1 MLFLLQHV
9 FQKILVLI
17 LCGIIGCSTIA
28 TQKPRFTSSEKNI
41 VLPAPAS
48 HLQQVPETTEKNTP
62 KQLEVTETDTL
73 AREDSTSIEDEQLA
87 QEIVFLLEKA
97 RNFYIGALDAQSRE
111 DTLNSAEKFESAI
124 ELLNELSTMP
134 AIESFQEFNDLSRS
148 VIEDYEK
155 YIANV
160 DTLGSGSS
168 IFALKEKLNQYLN
181 EQTSP
186 SDSILKATISG
197 TTIPLVVNGHV
208 EKNIY
213 YLSAKSPHHFR
224 FWVEQSGRYF
234 PIFKRILKEEG
245 VPEDIKYLAMI
256 ESGMNP
262 RARSWAKA
270 VGMWQFI
277 KGTGKMYGLSSNFWI
292 DERRDVEQSTR
303 AAARHL
309 KDLYTMFNDWY
320 LALAAYNSGAGRVNR
335 AIRKSGTRNFWGM
348 WDYLPRETRNYVP
361 AYIAA
366 SLMARE
372 PGKYGF
378 TNLKILSPLQYDTVH
393 LNESVDLSVI
403 AECASAT
410 VEIIE
415 DLNPALLRF
424 STPPNFFVLNIPEG
438 TKDTFKKN
446 YANVPSSAK
455 RQWLT
460 HTIRKGETLKKI
472 SRRYG
477 VSASDLASANQMSL
491 KSTLRTG
498 KELIIPISQREISY
512 VSKEKKNSEQTTK
525 VSKNNRFASV
535 PDGKEK
541 IIHNIKAGES
551 LSSIAEE
558 YGVRISDLR
567 NWNNIPYG
575 KKIRAGKTLA
585 VYVSQGKNE
594 QRAKITAS
602 PLEVV
607 KKKTLTSNAWF
618 TYVVQSGDVLIN
630 IAKQF
635 GVEVADIKQW
645 NGLRA
650 NTIYA
655 GQKLELYLES
665 ETSKTVVAKNEKP
678 ILKNDGKNM
687 IVHKVKLGD
696 TLYDIAKKYGVE
708 LVSLKEWNNLS
719 NSKLKIGME
728 LKVFL

>member
-1 MLFLLQHV
+1 MLFLSQHN
-9 FQKILVLI
+9 FHKIIILI
-17 LCGIIGCSTIA
+17 LCGIIGCSTISP
-28 TQKPRFTSSEKNI
+28 QKPRFTSAEKNV
-41 VLPAPAS
+41 VLPSANAPSPQLPHA
-48 HLQQVPETTEKNTP
+48 TENNTRF
-62 KQLEVTETDTL
+62 QFEVVETDT
-73 AREDSTSIEDEQLA
+73 AVREDSTSIEDEQLA
-87 QEIVFLLEKA
+87 KEIVFLLEKA
-97 RNFYIGALDAQSRE
+97 RNYYIDALDAQSRE
-111 DTLNSAEKFESAI
+111 DSLNSVGKFEAAI
-124 ELLNELSTMP
+124 ELLNELSTMSE
-134 AIESFQEFNDLSRS
+134 IESFQEFNDLSRS

-155 YIANV
+155 YITNV
-160 DTLGSGSS
+160 DTLSSNSS

-186 SDSILKATISG
+186 SDSVLKATIGG

-224 FWVEQSGRYF
+224 FWVEQSGKYF

-245 VPEDIKYLAMI
+245 VPEDLKYLAMI

-277 KGTGKMYGLSSNFWI
+277 KGTGKMYGLNSNFWI

-309 KDLYTMFNDWY
+309 KDLYTMFDDWY

-335 AIRKSGTRNFWGM
+335 AIRKSGTKNFWGM
-348 WDYLPRETRNYVP
+348 WNYLPRETRNYVP

-378 TNLKILSPLQYDTVH
+378 DDLNILPPLQYDTVH
-393 LNESVDLSVI
+393 ISESVDLSVI
-403 AECASAT
+403 AECANTT
-410 VEIIE
+410 VEMME

-424 STPPNFFVLNIPEG
+424 STPPTFFVLNIPAG
-438 TKDTFKKN
+438 TKDAFEKK
-446 YANVPSSAK
+446 YANVPSNAK

-472 SRRYG
+472 ARRYG
-477 VSASDLASANQMSL
+477 VSASDLASANQMSG
-491 KSTLRTG
+491 KSKLRTG
-498 KELIIPISQREISY
+498 RELIIPISQREISY
-512 VSKEKKNSEQTTK
+512 VGKEKTNAEQTKST
-525 VSKNNRFASV
+525 SKKNRFASV

-541 IIHNIKAGES
+541 IIHHIKAGES

-558 YGVRISDLR
+558 YGVRISDMR

-575 KKIRAGKTLA
+575 KKIRAGKTLT
-585 VYVSQGKNE
+585 VFVSQERNE
-594 QRAKITAS
+594 QRSETTKSSVVLAKEKARAS
-602 PLEVV
+602 
-607 KKKTLTSNAWF
+607 NGWF
-618 TYVVQSGDVLIN
+618 TYIVQSGDVLIN
-630 IAKQF
+630 IADKF
-635 GVEVADIKQW
+635 GVEVTDIKQW
-645 NGLRA
+645 NGLRS
-650 NTIYA
+650 NTIFA
-655 GQKLELYLES
+655 GQKIELYLES
-665 ETSKTVVAKNEKP
+665 ETSKSVTVKNEKSLP
-678 ILKNDGKNM
+678 KNDGKNM
-687 IVHKVKLGD
+687 IVHKVKRGD

-719 NSKLKIGME
+719 NNKLKIGME